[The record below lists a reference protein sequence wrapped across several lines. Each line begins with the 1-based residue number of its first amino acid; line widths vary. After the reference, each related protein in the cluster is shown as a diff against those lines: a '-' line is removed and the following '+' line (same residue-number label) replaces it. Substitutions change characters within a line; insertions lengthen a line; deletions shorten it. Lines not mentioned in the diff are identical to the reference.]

1 MNTVLQSIQIFREKG
16 APKTV
21 LSEVTALRDHG
32 LSGDRHCMD
41 EFRPISMSDAALSDW
56 NDSQEYDALCFHRFK
71 TNLTIE
77 GLRDLSL
84 SQGDL
89 IRIGDH
95 TVLEISSAFKKCY
108 REQCELFNHGIFCP
122 LPQSMLFAVCRAG
135 GVIREGDTVSVCPVN
150 LYDRP

>member
-1 MNTVLQSIQIFREKG
+1 MNSVLQSIQIFKEKG
-16 APKTV
+16 APGTV
-21 LSEVTALRDHG
+21 LSEAEAMGGHG

-41 EFRPISMSDAALSDW
+41 EFKPISLSDAALSGW

-77 GLRDLSL
+77 GLGELSL

-89 IRIGDH
+89 IRIGEQ

-108 REQCELFNHGIFCP
+108 REQCELYNHGIPCP
-122 LPQSMLFAVCRAG
+122 LPHGMLFAACRAG
-135 GVIREGDTVSVCPVN
+135 GVIREGDTVTRIS
-150 LYDRP
+150 LK